1 MARPHITKTLGPIH
15 FEDLDPR
22 RFEDLVRELAYDFK
36 DWQSIEATGRGGSDN
51 GFDIRAYERIN
62 DGTTEGDEYDSD
74 EETPH
79 PMEGRVWMFQCKR
92 EKQIGPARVASI
104 ISDGVDPGVPPY
116 GYILAASANF
126 SKTSHDKFR
135 EELRKRGVMEF
146 YLWGRAA
153 LEDMLHQPKNDHIL
167 FTFFGIS
174 LVSRRRSRVAG
185 IRAVVSVKNKLLKL
199 FGEHPHLQPVLLRD
213 TNDIHYPYKAEYRD
227 FKKRPRWKEYPV
239 VKMHPLGLVVQF
251 RKHFAF
257 YDSVKKEWDYS
268 DVVNLVH
275 RQVNHDERE
284 EIRCLRE
291 RVEDFWE
298 FFQKSTRAMFV
309 VNGFVRFDSI
319 AVIDGEGDSQHK
331 FPHLYVDFQGN
342 RGPFRGF
349 YEYLEINEH
358 YHKSVEGLQRVNMF
372 PGTFPKPRVGII
384 HRDKTLQLND
394 RALALFKKGSG
405 WMDAIYDCDDRY
417 QFLTPSDVIA
427 VDKTEGGD
435 GKRALIKITNKRQE
449 HAADYL
455 ERGKDD
461 PMARRFI
468 KERIGRELDSND
480 TITIYE
486 FKVVYEWQLER
497 T

>member
-1 MARPHITKTLGPIH
+1 
-15 FEDLDPR
+15 
-22 RFEDLVRELAYDFK
+22 VRELAYDFK
-36 DWQSIEATGRGGSDN
+36 DWQSIEATGRAGGDD
-51 GFDIRAYERIN
+51 GFDIRAYERIS
-62 DGTTEGDEYDSD
+62 DGTSESDEYDSD

-79 PMEGRVWMFQCKR
+79 PMDGRVWMFQCKR
-92 EKQIGPARVASI
+92 EKEIGPARVASI
-104 ISDGVDPGVPPY
+104 ISEGVDPNIPPY
-116 GYILAASANF
+116 GYILAAPANF

-174 LVSRRRSRVAG
+174 LVSRRRTRVAG
-185 IRAVVSVKNKLLKL
+185 IRAVVSVKNKLQKL

-213 TNDIHYPYKAEYRD
+213 TNDIHYPYEEEYKD

-239 VKMHPLGLVVQF
+239 IEMHPLGFFVQI

-257 YDSVKKEWDYS
+257 HDPVKKEYDYS

-275 RQVNHDERE
+275 RQADDDRKEIHD
-284 EIRCLRE
+284 LRE

-298 FFQKSTRAMFV
+298 FFRKSTRAMFIV
-309 VNGFVRFDSI
+309 DGFVRFDSI
-319 AVIDGEGDSQHK
+319 AVIDSEGDSLHK

-342 RGPFRGF
+342 RGSFRSF
-349 YEYLEINEH
+349 YEYLEINKN
-358 YHKSVEGLQRVNMF
+358 YHKSVEGLQRTNRF
-372 PGTFPKPRVGII
+372 PRTFSKPRVGII

-394 RALALFKKGSG
+394 RALALLKKGSD
-405 WMDAIYDCDDRY
+405 WMDAIYDCEDRY
-417 QFLTPSDVIA
+417 QFLTPSDVIG
-427 VDKTEGGD
+427 VDKTADMDGGTT
-435 GKRALIKITNKRQE
+435 LIKITNKRQE
-449 HAADYL
+449 NGKDYL
-455 ERGKDD
+455 ERRQVD
-461 PMARRFI
+461 PMAGRGI
-468 KERIGRELDSND
+468 EEQIGRELVPND

-486 FKVVYEWQLER
+486 FKLVYEWQLEK